1 MLEVAAEDVAEEPAV
16 AGNVAVEE
24 VRIQE
29 AEQRIVVDVE
39 PFAMSAAFVAHSSGS
54 SVAGAW
60 NPIGVVAAAVVVR
73 GDVARVAV
81 AVA

>member
-1 MLEVAAEDVAEEPAV
+1 VLEVAAADAAEEPAV
-16 AGNVAVEE
+16 AGNVAEE
-24 VRIQE
+24 VQIQE
-29 AEQRIVVDVE
+29 VEHRIVVDVE

-60 NPIGVVAAAVVVR
+60 NPIGAVAAAVVVR
-73 GDVARVAV
+73 GDIARVAV